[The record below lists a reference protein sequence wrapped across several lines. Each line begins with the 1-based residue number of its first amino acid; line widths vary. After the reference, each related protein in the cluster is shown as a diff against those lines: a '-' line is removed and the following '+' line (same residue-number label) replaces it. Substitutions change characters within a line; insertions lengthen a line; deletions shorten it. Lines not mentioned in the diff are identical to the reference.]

1 MSKLEMSKSVI
12 NSESCGSSCDAELD
26 QVLDD
31 IRWGSCNN
39 DKSVENKIYG
49 LFMTENAATPRIR
62 ALKKIIYD
70 RDIIPLIIA
79 FLDNAFSLDDRD
91 ELCDILDLNRIIKLV
106 CEERDAKN
114 VMSFVTSSLLHVAAK
129 ASSEN
134 KLSMSFKEV
143 LSYFSDIVLTNG
155 DSKDICQFISVVGT
169 DFYDIWE
176 SISKNRALSTM
187 LDRCTAMDVL
197 DMYKDNIWDI
207 KFNKKIDDFIPFSFV
222 LHVFNRKASEKDW
235 FELMSSYPFYM
246 YGHYSKFM
254 ESLKSKFFHHAT
266 ASQIIRYI
274 KVTHEE
280 ITNNG
285 LPEKDKKT
293 FLEDFLDAQICYLR
307 RFGDSIEWLF
317 AFFYTM
323 AQLEDLKNHLNVE
336 LISHLMTKMFSNS
349 PVVYVE
355 FVKSCLKNGYVVS
368 EQHRALVNY
377 ISMNFDEFS
386 KNRRRAFLE
395 DVGIGIEFLVPHD
408 IEKNDLELLVKKLN
422 PNMQNS

>member
-207 KFNKKIDDFIPFSFV
+207 KFDKKIDDFIPFSFV
-222 LHVFNRKASEKDW
+222 LHVFNKKASEKDW
-235 FELMSSYPFYM
+235 FELMASYPFYL

-254 ESLKSKFFHHAT
+254 QSLKSKFFHRWHP
-266 ASQIIRYI
+266 S
-274 KVTHEE
+274 
-280 ITNNG
+280 
-285 LPEKDKKT
+285 
-293 FLEDFLDAQICYLR
+293 
-307 RFGDSIEWLF
+307 S
-317 AFFYTM
+317 
-323 AQLEDLKNHLNVE
+323 
-336 LISHLMTKMFSNS
+336 SHL
-349 PVVYVE
+349 
-355 FVKSCLKNGYVVS
+355 
-368 EQHRALVNY
+368 
-377 ISMNFDEFS
+377 
-386 KNRRRAFLE
+386 
-395 DVGIGIEFLVPHD
+395 
-408 IEKNDLELLVKKLN
+408 
-422 PNMQNS
+422 